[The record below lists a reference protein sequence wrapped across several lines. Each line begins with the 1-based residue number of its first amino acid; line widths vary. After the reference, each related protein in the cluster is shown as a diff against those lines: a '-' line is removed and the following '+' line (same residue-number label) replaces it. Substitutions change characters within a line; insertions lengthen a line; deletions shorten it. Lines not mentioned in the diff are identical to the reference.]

1 MAAYNKYQ
9 SAVEALTE
17 GVNVGTDTWRVILS
31 NTAPN
36 ATTNSVQA
44 DATELATSGGYTAN
58 GNTCAI
64 TSAAQTGGIQK
75 LILANPAQWVGSGAG
90 FTFRYAILWN
100 QTANKLFAW
109 WDYGSSQLVN
119 VGETLNVNLDP
130 TNGVFTVQ

>member
-1 MAAYNKYQ
+1 MAAFNKYQ

-17 GVNVGTDTWRVILS
+17 SANIGTDTWRIILS

-36 ATTNSVQA
+36 AATHLAQA

-64 TSAAQTGGIQK
+64 TSSAQTGGIQK
-75 LILANPAQWVGSGAG
+75 LVLANPAQWTGSGAG

-119 VGETLNVNLDP
+119 TGETLNVNLDP

>member
-36 ATTNSVQA
+36 AATHSVQA

-58 GNTCAI
+58 GNVCTV
-64 TSAAQTGGIQK
+64 TSATQTAGVQK

-90 FTFRYAILWN
+90 FTFRYVILWN
-100 QTANKLFAW
+100 QTADRLFAW
-109 WDYGSSQLVN
+109 WDNGASDTVASGQ
-119 VGETLNVNLDP
+119 TLNVNLDP
-130 TNGVFTVQ
+130 ASVFTVT